1 MAGEEAIVVG
11 LGVVSAI
18 FGYFA
23 LSLRDDGS
31 DDDRDNGFGSKLS
44 LFFFMLSILFLNL
57 LMYALL
63 LISQNT
69 LTYLEAPVISIG
81 LSIMTYGT
89 IGVVV
94 LYFVY
99 LLVMF
104 IQSINGWFK
113 EMMGKKREDND

>member
-99 LLVMF
+99 LVVMF

>member
-23 LSLRDDGS
+23 LALRDDGS
-31 DDDRDNGFGSKLS
+31 EDDRDNGFGSKLS

-81 LSIMTYGT
+81 LSIMTYGS
-89 IGVVV
+89 ISVVV

-99 LLVMF
+99 LLIMF

-113 EMMGKKREDND
+113 EMMGKKREDDD